1 MPPALAERNSKI
13 TGIRNRVE
21 PDISMDADP
30 TTGMLVGE
38 TQTFPDGTYY
48 DQYRI
53 GGTSLSSP
61 LFAGVMAL
69 ADQAAG
75 GPLGF
80 VNPLLYKLA
89 RDDSER
95 LLRRRRRSRRRR
107 DAQRLPRRRRREEG
121 PIDLGPHAR
130 IRGQGAVLQPN
141 GNCTSQ
147 KVACSPPRA
156 STR

>member
-1 MPPALAERNSKI
+1 
-13 TGIRNRVE
+13 
-21 PDISMDADP
+21 MDADP

-38 TQTFPDGTYY
+38 TQTFPEGVHY

-80 VNPLLYKLA
+80 ANPLLYKLA
-89 RDDSER
+89 RDDSSVYFDVVPQPLQALVR
-95 LLRRRRRSRRRR
+95 SDFVGRGRRRRR
-107 DAQRLPRRRRREEG
+107 AP
-121 PIDLGPHAR
+121 DLGAHAR
-130 IRGQGAVLQPN
+130 IRGQGAS
-141 GNCTSQ
+141 TASQ
-147 KVACSPPRA
+147 TASAPR
-156 STR
+156 RR